1 MAGGSRTSFLRRV
14 AVDVRP
20 LRYPDFRRLFVGQG
34 VAFVG
39 FQLTAVAVAVQMYD
53 VTGSS
58 LWVGLLGV
66 AALVPLV
73 VLGLYGGSVSD
84 AVDRRTL
91 LISASLAAWAVTGAL
106 FVQALL
112 GDGDRWVLLVLV
124 ALQSAAFAMSS
135 PTRGALVPRL
145 LPLELVPAG
154 NTLNFTMS
162 NFGVGA
168 RSADRRRGAGARR
181 LRLGVRRSTRRCS
194 PPGSTPR
201 CGCPRC
207 DRSARRCGRGCGRCS
222 PGLPSSEPGRSC

>member
-1 MAGGSRTSFLRRV
+1 
-14 AVDVRP
+14 
-20 LRYPDFRRLFVGQG
+20 
-34 VAFVG
+34 
-39 FQLTAVAVAVQMYD
+39 VAVAVQMYD

-112 GDGDRWVLLVLV
+112 GDGDRWALLALV

-145 LPLELVPAG
+145 LPLELVPA
-154 NTLNFTMS
+154 
-162 NFGVGA
+162 A
-168 RSADRRRGAGARR
+168 
-181 LRLGVRRSTRRCS
+181 TR
-194 PPGSTPR
+194 
-201 CGCPRC
+201 
-207 DRSARRCGRGCGRCS
+207 
-222 PGLPSSEPGRSC
+222 

>member
-1 MAGGSRTSFLRRV
+1 MPYREGQRVMAGGSRTSLLRRV

-34 VAFVG
+34 VAFIG
-39 FQLTAVAVAVQMYD
+39 FQLTAVAVAIQMYD

-73 VLGLYGGSVSD
+73 VLGLYGGSVS
-84 AVDRRTL
+84 
-91 LISASLAAWAVTGAL
+91 ASLAAWAVTGAL

-112 GDGDRWVLLVLV
+112 GDGDRWVLLALV

-162 NFGVGA
+162 NFGSVH
-168 RSADRRRGAGARR
+168 
-181 LRLGVRRSTRRCS
+181 
-194 PPGSTPR
+194 
-201 CGCPRC
+201 
-207 DRSARRCGRGCGRCS
+207 
-222 PGLPSSEPGRSC
+222 